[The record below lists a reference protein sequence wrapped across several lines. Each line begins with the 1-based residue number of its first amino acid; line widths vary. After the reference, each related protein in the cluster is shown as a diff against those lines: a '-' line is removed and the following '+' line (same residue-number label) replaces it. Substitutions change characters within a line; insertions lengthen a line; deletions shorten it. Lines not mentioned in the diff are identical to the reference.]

1 MTKTPLRLRGLE
13 RARARIKQGTNRT
26 RFSSIAER
34 DLRLFIHSLCQTTEA
49 KNLNAFFF
57 NDNVKS
63 QEAMRS
69 EIKGAICP
77 ALFDET
83 LCRSLK

>member
-34 DLRLFIHSLCQTTEA
+34 DVRLFIHSLCQTTEA
-49 KNLNAFFF
+49 KNLNVFFMF
-57 NDNVKS
+57 FKP
-63 QEAMRS
+63 RS
-69 EIKGAICP
+69 HAKRNQRRQYVP
-77 ALFDET
+77 LF
-83 LCRSLK
+83 SMKHFVGV

>member
-1 MTKTPLRLRGLE
+1 MMKTPLHLRGLE

-34 DLRLFIHSLCQTTEA
+34 DVRLFIHSPCQTTEA
-49 KNLNAFFF
+49 KNLNVFFF

-69 EIKGAICP
+69 EIKG
-77 ALFDET
+77 DNMS
-83 LCRSLK
+83 R

>member
-1 MTKTPLRLRGLE
+1 MMKTPLHLRGLE

-34 DLRLFIHSLCQTTEA
+34 DVRLFIHSPCQTTEA
-49 KNLNAFFF
+49 KNLNVFFF
-57 NDNVKS
+57 YDNVKS

-69 EIKGAICP
+69 EIKG
-77 ALFDET
+77 DNMS
-83 LCRSLK
+83 R